1 MNKLQHHVISTVLLE
16 PKRALRLDL
25 DTWQSVILVL
35 REEKLLATLYHLS
48 LEKAVFEQYP
58 EFAQRHLYSASMY
71 ARRQSKQIFYEALLL
86 QELLE
91 KNGITPIF
99 LKGANYTLRSS
110 SNSQGRIC
118 SDIDVLVKVE
128 ELDSCESL
136 LLSQNWKSEKLT
148 QYDDRYYRQ
157 WAHEIPPLIHPF
169 RGTVIDIHHNLYLPI
184 SGRSPKIELFIN
196 ELEFTADNFAVLK
209 IPQTVMHSIIHLFM
223 NESFSSGM
231 RDLFDI
237 YRLIKEHGDE
247 YFWNELIV
255 LARQSNFLVELQYCL
270 VALETIFSFDV
281 PEYMSIALHEN
292 QLSWTQKIWA
302 KHIFANA
309 ILPQHPLISL
319 NRQHFASS
327 IAYFRGHW
335 VKMPK
340 SVLAKHFVEKLYNQ
354 LLDQVLGKHQLDPKQ
369 L

>member
-1 MNKLQHHVISTVLLE
+1 MKKLQHHAISAVLLE
-16 PKRALRLDL
+16 PKRGLRFDL

-35 REEKLLATLYHLS
+35 REEKLLATLYHLA
-48 LEKAVFEQYP
+48 LETAVFEHYP
-58 EFAQRHLYSASMY
+58 EFAQRHLYSASIY

-91 KNGITPIF
+91 KNGVTPIF

-110 SNSQGRIC
+110 RNSQGRIC

-136 LLSQNWKSEKLT
+136 LLSQNWKSAKLT

-169 RGTVIDIHHNLYLPI
+169 RGTVLDVHHNLYLPI

-196 ELEFTADNFAVLK
+196 ELEFSADNFAVLK

-223 NESFSSGM
+223 NENFSSGM

-237 YRLIKEHGDE
+237 YRLIEEHSDE
-247 YFWNELIV
+247 SFWKDITV
-255 LARQSNFLVELQYCL
+255 LARQSHFLVELQYCL
-270 VALETIFSFDV
+270 VALETIFSFDA
-281 PEYMSIALHEN
+281 PEYVSIALHDN
-292 QLSWTQKIWA
+292 QLSWPQKIWA
-302 KHIFANA
+302 KHIFVNA

-327 IAYFRGHW
+327 VAYFRGHW

-340 SVLAKHFVEKLYNQ
+340 SVLAKHFVVKLYNQ

>member
-1 MNKLQHHVISTVLLE
+1 MKKLPHHAISAVLLE
-16 PKRALRLDL
+16 PKRGLRFDL

-35 REEKLLATLYHLS
+35 REEKLLATLYHLA
-48 LEKAVFEQYP
+48 LETAVFEQYP
-58 EFAQRHLYSASMY
+58 EFAQRHLYSASIY

-91 KNGITPIF
+91 KNGVTPIF

-110 SNSQGRIC
+110 RNSQGRIC

-136 LLSQNWKSEKLT
+136 LLSQNWHSEKLT
-148 QYDDRYYRQ
+148 QYDEQYYRQ

-169 RGTVIDIHHNLYLPI
+169 RGTVLDVHHNLYLPI

-223 NESFSSGM
+223 NENFSSGM

-237 YRLIKEHGDE
+237 YRLIEEHSDE
-247 YFWNELIV
+247 SFWKDITV
-255 LARQSNFLVELQYCL
+255 LARQSHFLVELQYCL
-270 VALETIFSFDV
+270 VALETIFSFDA
-281 PEYMSIALHEN
+281 PEYVSIALHDN
-292 QLSWTQKIWA
+292 QLSWPQKIWA
-302 KHIFANA
+302 KHIFVNA

-327 IAYFRGHW
+327 VAYFRGHW

-340 SVLAKHFVEKLYNQ
+340 TVLVKHFVVKMYHQ
-354 LLDQVLGKHQLDPKQ
+354 LLDQVLGKHQLDSKQ

>member
-1 MNKLQHHVISTVLLE
+1 MKKLQHHAISAVLLE
-16 PKRALRLDL
+16 PKRGLRFDL

-35 REEKLLATLYHLS
+35 REEKLLATLYHLA
-48 LEKAVFEQYP
+48 LETAVFEHYP
-58 EFAQRHLYSASMY
+58 EFAQRHLYSASIY
-71 ARRQSKQIFYEALLL
+71 ASRQSKQIFYEALLL

-91 KNGITPIF
+91 KNGVTPIF

-110 SNSQGRIC
+110 RNSQGRIC

-136 LLSQNWKSEKLT
+136 LLSQNWHSEKLT
-148 QYDDRYYRQ
+148 QYDEQYYRQ
-157 WAHEIPPLIHPF
+157 WTHEIPPLIHPF
-169 RGTVIDIHHNLYLPI
+169 RGTVLDVHHNLYLPI

-223 NESFSSGM
+223 NENFSSGM

-237 YRLIKEHGDE
+237 YRLIEEHSDE
-247 YFWNELIV
+247 SFWKDITV
-255 LARQSNFLVELQYCL
+255 LARQSHFLVELQYCL
-270 VALETIFSFDV
+270 VALETIFSFDA
-281 PEYMSIALHEN
+281 PEYVSIALHDN
-292 QLSWTQKIWA
+292 QLSWPQKIWA
-302 KHIFANA
+302 KHIFVNA

-327 IAYFRGHW
+327 VAYFRGHW

-340 SVLAKHFVEKLYNQ
+340 TVLVKHFVVKMYHQ
-354 LLDQVLGKHQLDPKQ
+354 LLDQVLGKHQLDSKQ

>member
-1 MNKLQHHVISTVLLE
+1 MKKLQHHLISAVLLD
-16 PKRALRLDL
+16 PKKGLNFDL

-35 REEKLLATLYHLS
+35 REEKLLATLYHLA
-48 LEKAVFEQYP
+48 LDIAVFEQYP
-58 EFAQRHLYSASMY
+58 EFAQRHLYSASIY

-86 QELLE
+86 QELLG

-99 LKGANYTLRSS
+99 LKGANYTLRGSK
-110 SNSQGRIC
+110 NSQGRIC

-128 ELDSCESL
+128 DLDNCESL

-148 QYDDRYYRQ
+148 QYDERYYRK

-169 RGTVIDIHHNLYLPI
+169 RGTVLDVHHNLYLPI

-196 ELEFTADNFAVLK
+196 ELEFTDDNFAVLK

-223 NESFSSGM
+223 NENFSSGM

-237 YRLIKEHGDE
+237 YRLIKAYADE
-247 YFWNELIV
+247 SFWNELIV

-270 VALETIFSFDV
+270 RALEIIFSFEV
-281 PEYMSIALHEN
+281 PEYVSIALNEN
-292 QLSWTQKIWA
+292 QLSWTQRIWA
-302 KHIFANA
+302 KHIFVNA

-319 NRQHFASS
+319 SRQSFASS
-327 IAYFRGHW
+327 LAYFRGHW

-340 SVLAKHFVEKLYNQ
+340 TVLIKHFIVKMYNQ

>member
-16 PKRALRLDL
+16 PKRALRFDL

-58 EFAQRHLYSASMY
+58 EFAQRHLYSASIY

-91 KNGITPIF
+91 KNGVTPIF

-110 SNSQGRIC
+110 RNSQGRIC

-136 LLSQNWKSEKLT
+136 LLSQNWHSEKLT
-148 QYDDRYYRQ
+148 QYDEQYYRQ

-169 RGTVIDIHHNLYLPI
+169 RGTVLDVHHNLYLPI

-223 NESFSSGM
+223 NENFSSGM

-237 YRLIKEHGDE
+237 YRLIEEHSDE
-247 YFWNELIV
+247 SFWKDITV
-255 LARQSNFLVELQYCL
+255 LARQSHFLVELQYCL
-270 VALETIFSFDV
+270 VALETIFSFDA
-281 PEYMSIALHEN
+281 PEYVSIALHDN
-292 QLSWTQKIWA
+292 QLSWPQKIWA
-302 KHIFANA
+302 KHIFVNA

-327 IAYFRGHW
+327 VAYFRGHW

-340 SVLAKHFVEKLYNQ
+340 TVLVKHFVVKMYHQ
-354 LLDQVLGKHQLDPKQ
+354 LLDQVLGKHQLDSKQ